1 MKSPTLRST
10 RDRLLAGI
18 RTIESA
24 RRAGEPNYITDAIY
38 QDGQLFRFACVDINE
53 RYQRRRIE
61 RVIAYDSAALPLA
74 APLAYFAGCGLS
86 VIQPSSRGPL
96 LDLQNIPS
104 GCRLLLVADVLHRG
118 TQLASAATLLRQ
130 SKGELIEIV
139 TLLEIASAKGS
150 ELLAPIP
157 TYSVCSLR

>member
-1 MKSPTLRST
+1 MKSPALRST
-10 RDRLLAGI
+10 RDRLLASI

-24 RRAGEPNYITDAIY
+24 RRAGEPNYITDGIY
-38 QDGQLFRFACVDINE
+38 QDGQLFRFACADINE

-61 RVIAYDSAALPLA
+61 KVIAYDSA
-74 APLAYFAGCGLS
+74 APLAYFAGCGLD
-86 VIQPSSRGPL
+86 VIQPSSRGPI
-96 LDLQNIPS
+96 LDLESIPQ

-118 TQLASAATLLRQ
+118 SQLASAATILRQ

-150 ELLAPIP
+150 ELLSPIS

>member
-1 MKSPTLRST
+1 M
-10 RDRLLAGI
+10 
-18 RTIESA
+18 
-24 RRAGEPNYITDAIY
+24 
-38 QDGQLFRFACVDINE
+38 FRFACADINE

-61 RVIAYDSAALPLA
+61 KVIAYDSAALPLA
-74 APLAYFAGCGLS
+74 APLAYFAGCGLN
-86 VIQPSSRGPL
+86 VIQPTGRGPI
-96 LDLQNIPS
+96 LDLESIPQ

-118 TQLASAATLLRQ
+118 SQLASAATILRQ

-150 ELLAPIP
+150 ELLSPIS